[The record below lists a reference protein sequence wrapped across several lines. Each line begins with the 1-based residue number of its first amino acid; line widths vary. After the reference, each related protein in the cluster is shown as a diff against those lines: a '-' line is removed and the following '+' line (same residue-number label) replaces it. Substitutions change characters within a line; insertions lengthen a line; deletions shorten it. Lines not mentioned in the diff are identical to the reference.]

1 MMWVPVTLY
10 TSSVKTRLYGTILH
24 PILNRIQ
31 QRPFRYQLSEA
42 TFREVVHQ
50 RRNVD
55 PFVYHGVPTGGGYS
69 NTKKKVKEKKED
81 GIY

>member
-10 TSSVKTRLYGTILH
+10 TSSVKTRLYGTILR

-31 QRPFRYQLSEA
+31 QRPFRYLLSERLYISGEMLTHLYIMGFPRVGA
-42 TFREVVHQ
+42 TVIQ
-50 RRNVD
+50 
-55 PFVYHGVPTGGGYS
+55 
-69 NTKKKVKEKKED
+69 KKKVKEKKED